1 MEAETPTE
9 AGSISPPPETPA
21 QGQSGPGGYIKEQ
34 RLGLLKAFDAWEG
47 TLVDFCRQHQV
58 NRVTF
63 WAWKRAYQAH
73 GESGLAGGVSQGKKR
88 KRRTIQFTP
97 DQKRQA
103 VEACLKSGQS
113 MHAFG
118 RLWGVHP
125 RVLSSWVKKYRQG
138 GPQALE
144 GRMGR
149 KPGKKPIPSGLKEQ
163 IVSVKREFPHFGFR
177 RIKDFLA
184 RFRGVKASDPQI
196 RRVMTEEP
204 GMSRSPAASGRWK
217 KRPLIRRFE
226 RSKPGELWQSD
237 ITSFNL
243 ARFSQ
248 KVYLVA
254 FLDDYSRYI
263 VSWRLG
269 LRQTQ
274 EFVQEA
280 LLEGIQRWGKP
291 LEVLTDQGRQYFAW
305 RGKSDFQRLLE
316 KQGIRHVVSRTHHPQ
331 TLGKCERFWETVG
344 QEFWGRVQPQELT
357 EAQDRLSH
365 FIAHYNHFRP
375 HQGIESSVPADRFFG
390 VESQV
395 RKAIEQT
402 LGQNQLAQAL
412 DEPMRKPV
420 FLVGQIGDQSVTL
433 HGERGRLVMQTPE
446 GVVQEMSYQNLGVAR
461 GEPVESASA
470 TSIAKEVDH
479 GESNNS
485 GSEAHRGATGPGNV
499 EGGQKTQDGQAPQG
513 VQDQHPALPG
523 EGPVGNGQR
532 GGEEESPRAGGA
544 VVGALAGPDVQEGTG
559 GEDRPAAPEGMAALP
574 AGPGGSGGG
583 APEAAQE
590 TSQGNAPA
598 VDSAAGGQPPA
609 TEGPDFGTSQAEAG
623 LGGVGGNPQ
632 GLAGQSGAGQG

>member
-1 MEAETPTE
+1 MEPETPTPTNPITPQSE
-9 AGSISPPPETPA
+9 VPAG
-21 QGQSGPGGYIKEQ
+21 GRSGPGGYTAEQ
-34 RLGLLKAFDAWEG
+34 RRSLLKAFDAWEG
-47 TLVDFCRQHQV
+47 TQADFCREHKV

-63 WAWKRAYQAH
+63 YAWKRAYQAH
-73 GESGLAGGVSQGKKR
+73 GEAGLAGGVRQGRKR
-88 KRRTIQFTP
+88 KRRIARFTP
-97 DQKRQA
+97 EQKRQA

-125 RVLSSWVKKYRQG
+125 RVLSGWMKKYRTG

-149 KPGKKPIPSGLKEQ
+149 RPGKQPIPSGLKEQ

-177 RIKDFLA
+177 RVKAFLA
-184 RFRGVKASDPQI
+184 RFRGIKASDPQI
-196 RRVMTEEP
+196 RRVMAEEP
-204 GMSRSPAASGRWK
+204 GVSEPRRGARRWK
-217 KRPLIRRFE
+217 KRPLVRRFE
-226 RSKPGELWQSD
+226 RSRPGELWQSD

-243 ARFSQ
+243 ARYSQ

-316 KQGIRHVVSRTHHPQ
+316 KQGIRHVVSRTHHPE

-344 QEFWGRVQPQELT
+344 QEFWGRIQPQELT
-357 EAQDRLSH
+357 EAQQRLSH

-375 HQGIESSVPADRFFG
+375 HQGIQGSVPADRFFG

-402 LGQNQLAQAL
+402 LGQNQLAMAL
-412 DEPMRKPV
+412 DEPDRKPV

-433 HGERGRLVMQTPE
+433 HGERGRLVMQTPQ
-446 GVVQEMSYQNLGVAR
+446 GVVQEVSYDNLGLACACEAR
-461 GEPVESASA
+461 PLPTEVE
-470 TSIAKEVDH
+470 H
-479 GESNNS
+479 GKIDDA
-485 GSEAHRGATGPGNV
+485 GKQPTGG
-499 EGGQKTQDGQAPQG
+499 TQDPQNPGKPSGIEETAGGQAPQG

-523 EGPVGNGQR
+523 EGLVGDGQR
-532 GGEEESPRAGGA
+532 GGAQEGPRAGSA

-559 GEDRPAAPEGMAALP
+559 GEDRTAAPESVAALP
-574 AGPGGSGGG
+574 TGPGGAGGG
-583 APEAAQE
+583 APEATQE
-590 TSQGNAPA
+590 TAQGDTTA
-598 VDSAAGGQPPA
+598 VDSATPGQPQA
-609 TEGPDFGTSQAEAG
+609 TEGPDFGTSEAEAG
-623 LGGVGGNPQ
+623 LGGASGDSEGP
-632 GLAGQSGAGQG
+632 AGQPGGGQG

>member
-1 MEAETPTE
+1 MEEQTDVETTPTTTH
-9 AGSISPPPETPA
+9 PEVPI
-21 QGQSGPGGYIKEQ
+21 QGRRGPGKYTQEQ
-34 RLGLLKAFDAWEG
+34 RLSLLKAFDAWEG
-47 TLVDFCRQHQV
+47 SQSDFCRKHKV
-58 NRVTF
+58 NRITL

-73 GESGLAGGVSQGKKR
+73 GEAGLASGVSLGKKR
-88 KRRTIQFTP
+88 KTRKPRYTP
-97 DQKRQA
+97 EQKRQA

-113 MHAFG
+113 MMAFG
-118 RLWGVHP
+118 KLWGVHR
-125 RVLSSWVKKYRQG
+125 RVLSNWMKKYRQG

-149 KPGKKPIPSGLKEQ
+149 KPGKKPVPSRLKDQ
-163 IVSVKREFPHFGFR
+163 IISVKREFPHFGFR
-177 RIKDFLA
+177 RVKTFLA
-184 RFRGVKASDPQI
+184 RFRGLKASAPQI
-196 RRVMTEEP
+196 RRVVAEEQLP
-204 GMSRSPAASGRWK
+204 HGHQAAFRRWK
-217 KRPLIRRFE
+217 KRKQVRRFE

-243 ARFSQ
+243 ARYSQ

-274 EFVQEA
+274 EFVEET

-316 KQGIRHVVSRTHHPQ
+316 KQGIRHVVSRTHHPE

-344 QEFWGRVQPQELT
+344 KEFWGRVQPQDLT

-375 HQGIESSVPADRFFG
+375 HQGIGDSVPADRFFG

-395 RKAIEQT
+395 RKVIEQT
-402 LGQNQLAQAL
+402 LGENQLALAL
-412 DEPMRKPV
+412 NEPVRKPV

-446 GVVQEMSYQNLGVAR
+446 GVVQEVSYQNLG
-461 GEPVESASA
+461 SASA
-470 TSIAKEVDH
+470 APLATEVEH
-479 GESNNS
+479 GKSDESGKQPNP
-485 GSEAHRGATGPGNV
+485 AGPGNPYRI
-499 EGGQKTQDGQAPQG
+499 EETQGGQAPQG

-523 EGPVGNGQR
+523 EGPLGDGQR
-532 GGEEESPRAGGA
+532 GGEEEGPRVGS
-544 VVGALAGPDVQEGTG
+544 VVAGALAGPDVEERAR
-559 GEDRPAAPEGMAALP
+559 GENQPAALEGVAAVP
-574 AGPGGSGGG
+574 AGPGGPGGG
-583 APEAAQE
+583 APEATQE
-590 TSQGNAPA
+590 APQGNPA
-598 VDSAAGGQPPA
+598 TFHASAGGQSQA
-609 TEGPDFGTSQAEAG
+609 VAGSDTGTSEAEAG
-623 LGGVGGNPQ
+623 LGGTGGNPE
-632 GLAGQSGAGQG
+632 GLAGQPGTNQG